1 MSEKIGRDRQAIE
14 YVTSPLDAKR
24 DRAASAGGTASSMT
38 QGQSSATPSSEQDFY
53 EFGVYR
59 LEVSTRS
66 LYRAGE
72 FVPLPPKVLETLLV
86 LVQEAGHVVTKDEL
100 MERVW
105 PDAFV
110 EEGSIANNISTLR
123 KLLNSD
129 FEGEGPIATVPKR
142 GYRFT
147 AELRLRNPS
156 GEIAVHTAAAPA
168 PRESIPEEP
177 EEIGQKP
184 AWYRSKTMLTV
195 GIGLIILSAAIYSF
209 YFVTSRHKLTEKD
222 TIVITDF
229 DNRTKD
235 PVFDDT
241 LKQALTFDLEQ
252 SSLLNILPDRKVAST
267 LQLMGRSAEERV
279 TAETGRDVC
288 QRVGSKAMLV
298 GSVSALE
305 SEYIIGLQAVNCS
318 TGDTLVAEQARA
330 NGRGQV
336 LKALDEAAFRM
347 RERLG
352 ESLASIQKY
361 STPVDEVT
369 TPSLE
374 ALKAYSVGRAINNAK
389 GNVYGLPYFQRAVD
403 LDPNFSVA
411 YSALAISYSN
421 LGQTAR
427 AREAAFKA
435 YELRGRVS
443 EHEKLR
449 IAAFYYD
456 VGTGE
461 IEKAIGA
468 YSMWAREYPRD
479 SLPYLNLG
487 YCYMRLGKWEE
498 AERYT
503 SEALRKEPNNVIT
516 TSNLSQIQFA
526 LNRPAEA
533 KATLESALSRNLD
546 AFFLRM
552 DMYQV
557 AFVLGDQK
565 SMKQQLDWGVGRPGE
580 EDWLLGA
587 QADTEAYYG
596 RAAAAHGYLE
606 RAAESASNADSAEM
620 AGVWKAKD
628 ALFEA
633 EFGNPKLAH
642 QQATAAL
649 AHSSGR
655 DMTCIAALALARAGF
670 SAEAERFIEA
680 QIKETPLDAMVVQYW
695 APSVRAAIALQA
707 KNPSRALELLETAQP
722 IELSQTSPF
731 EYGTLYPAYL
741 RGEAYLALHRGKEG
755 KEEFQKLVT
764 YSGLISN
771 FPLASLAHLGLAR
784 SSAISGDAS
793 GARAEYD
800 KFLDLW
806 KTADPGIPTLR
817 QATSERATL
826 K

>member
-1 MSEKIGRDRQAIE
+1 
-14 YVTSPLDAKR
+14 
-24 DRAASAGGTASSMT
+24 MT
-38 QGQSSATPSSEQDFY
+38 QGQSSAAPSREQDFY

-100 MERVW
+100 MQRVW

-110 EEGSIANNISTLR
+110 EDGSIANNISALR

-168 PRESIPEEP
+168 AKESIREGT
-177 EEIGQKP
+177 GQKP
-184 AWYRSKTMLTV
+184 AWYRSRTTLAV
-195 GIGLIILSAAIYSF
+195 GIGLIVLPAAIYAYYS
-209 YFVTSRHKLTEKD
+209 VTSRHKLTEKD

-229 DNRTKD
+229 DNSTKD

-241 LKQALTFDLEQ
+241 LKQALTFDLDQ
-252 SSLLNILPDRKVAST
+252 SPLLNILPDRKVAST
-267 LQLMGRSAEERV
+267 LQLMGRSAGERV

-298 GSVSALE
+298 GSISALD
-305 SEYIIGLQAVNCS
+305 SEYVIGLQAVNCS

-336 LKALDEAAFRM
+336 LKALDEAASRM
-347 RERLG
+347 RQRLG

-369 TPSLE
+369 TSSLE
-374 ALKAYSVGRAINNAK
+374 ALKAYSVGRIMTDTK
-389 GNVYGLPYFQRAVD
+389 GDVYGLPYLQRAVD
-403 LDPNFSVA
+403 LDPNFAVA
-411 YSALAISYSN
+411 YSNLGTSYTN

-427 AREAAFKA
+427 ARAAAFRA

-449 IAAFYYD
+449 IAATYYD
-456 VGTGE
+456 FGTGE
-461 IEKAIGA
+461 LEKAAAA

-479 SLPYLNLG
+479 ATPYINLG
-487 YCYMRLGKWEE
+487 YCYMGLGKWQE
-498 AERYT
+498 AEGYT
-503 SEALRKEPNNVIT
+503 QEALRKEPNNVAA
-516 TSNLSQIQFA
+516 TSNLAQIQFA

-552 DMYQV
+552 DMYQA

-565 SMKQQLDWGVGRPGE
+565 SMKQQLDWAVGRPGE

-596 RAAAAHGYLE
+596 RAAAAHDYLV

-620 AGVWKAKD
+620 AGVWTAKG

-655 DMTCIAALALARAGF
+655 DMTGIAALALARAGF
-670 SAEAERFIEA
+670 SSEAERLIEA
-680 QIKETPLDAMVVQYW
+680 QIKETPLDTVLVQYW

-707 KNPSRALELLETAQP
+707 KNPSRALELLETAQS
-722 IELSQTSPF
+722 IEFTQTPPF
-731 EYGTLYPAYL
+731 EYGMLYPPYL
-741 RGEAYLALHRGKEG
+741 RGEAYLALHQGNEAKQ
-755 KEEFQKLVT
+755 EFQKLVT
-764 YSGLISN
+764 YSGLIAN

-784 SSAISGDAS
+784 ASAISGDAA

-806 KTADPGIPTLR
+806 KTADPALPILR
-817 QATSERATL
+817 QATAERAAL